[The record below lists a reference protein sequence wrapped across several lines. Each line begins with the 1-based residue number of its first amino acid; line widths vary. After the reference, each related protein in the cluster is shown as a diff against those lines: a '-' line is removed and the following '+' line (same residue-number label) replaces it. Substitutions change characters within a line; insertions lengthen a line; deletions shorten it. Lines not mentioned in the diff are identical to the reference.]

1 MMYGN
6 IVQELQAIDTRFQAN
21 ADLLRKVQALHAANE
36 DTDYTPRCTECGVG
50 YPCDTIQI
58 IEGLI

>member
-1 MMYGN
+1 MWYGN
-6 IVQELQAIDTRFQAN
+6 IVQELQAIDKMFQTN
-21 ADLLRKVQALHAANE
+21 VDIIKKIKELHAINE
-36 DTDYTPRCTECGVG
+36 DTDWSPRCVECNVS

>member
-6 IVQELQAIDTRFQAN
+6 IVTELQAIDTRFQYN
-21 ADLLRKVQALHAANE
+21 ADLIRKVKDLHIANE
-36 DTDYTPRCTECGVG
+36 DTDYTPRCVECNVS

>member
-1 MMYGN
+1 MMYGD

-21 ADLLRKVQALHAANE
+21 ADLIRKIKDLHAKNE
-36 DTDYTPRCTECGVG
+36 DTDYTPKCAECFVG

-58 IEGLI
+58 IDGLI